1 MDVKFGVICIAMEVK
16 AMMDGMYE
24 ENEEKR
30 SKNRTLGNTVCV
42 RQGSCNRLN
51 NMHDV
56 NVFTM
61 IGASDNKTS

>member
-30 SKNRTLGNTVCV
+30 SKNRTLGNTV
-42 RQGSCNRLN
+42 
-51 NMHDV
+51 
-56 NVFTM
+56 
-61 IGASDNKTS
+61 